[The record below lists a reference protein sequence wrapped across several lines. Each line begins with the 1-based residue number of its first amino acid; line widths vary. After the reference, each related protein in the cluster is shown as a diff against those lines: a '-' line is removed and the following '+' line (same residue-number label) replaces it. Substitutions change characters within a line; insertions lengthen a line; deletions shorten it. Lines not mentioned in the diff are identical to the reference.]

1 MYGIK
6 SLLTVA
12 ISIDASNKNN
22 GRLEVA
28 KKKDKIGL
36 IGDGWKEMPKKLE
49 NKMQWTPINT
59 KPGDLI
65 IFNDYTPH
73 RSSNNLSNKRRRML
87 FLTFNSK
94 KSGNHRKKH
103 F

>member
-1 MYGIK
+1 
-6 SLLTVA
+6 
-12 ISIDASNKNN
+12 
-22 GRLEVA
+22 
-28 KKKDKIGL
+28 
-36 IGDGWKEMPKKLE
+36 MPKKLE

-94 KSGNHRKKH
+94 KSGKKKKH
-103 F
+103 FKRQKKKLPTKLREKNWQKVYSIFNAINFIFKIFKFC